1 MAYFRLFLGV
11 PKTAIFGRPRPGGEI
26 PDFRKFF
33 FFFFWSQGKIR
44 VSGNPANP
52 RSEIDFLRFCFSRSI
67 IIDTPLSR
75 REYATGFTPNHTRQ
89 RCDVAQ
95 R

>member
-33 FFFFWSQGKIR
+33 FFFFLESGKNPGFWE
-44 VSGNPANP
+44 SGKP
-52 RSEIDFLRFCFSRSI
+52 
-67 IIDTPLSR
+67 T
-75 REYATGFTPNHTRQ
+75 
-89 RCDVAQ
+89 
-95 R
+95 